1 MHNVDAAN
9 ALAEF
14 ASDTTYE
21 DLPDSVIETCKLVLL
36 DTLGVMI
43 GASTLEPVTGDV
55 VDIVK
60 AGGGKEESSIIAFG
74 GKVPCWM
81 AGFANGAMSHA
92 LDYTS
97 NDDRGTSPGGV
108 NVPAVLAMAERASGV
123 DGKQVITALA
133 VSSEVLMRISRAV
146 TGNPMEYGWLSTMQL
161 GIFGATTAACKIM
174 GLNGTQIVDAIG
186 IGLHRAAGTWEMV
199 EGPTAT
205 FRAIRYSY
213 VVMDGILAALLAQ
226 KGVSA
231 GSSPLEGKNGL
242 YQQYFQG
249 RYDRTFLVDGLGSK
263 FECADMSYKPYPS
276 CRQTHS
282 FIGATLKLVQQH
294 DIAPEDVSEI
304 RLMADPKQARLC
316 FPVEERSQPQTSM
329 GAKISLPF
337 TVALAIAHRKV
348 ELPDFTDSRLKDPLV
363 LDLAHRVVS
372 HVRESSASPE
382 PEVVQILTKQ
392 GQTLEAELTLPY
404 GSPENPMS
412 KDDLIRKFEDCA
424 AFSAKMLPKSAVQ
437 FVTNYVTSLE
447 DQGEVSELVR
457 CIS

>member
-1 MHNVDAAN
+1 MHNVDAAV

-43 GASTLEPVTGDV
+43 AASTLEPVTRDV
-55 VDIVK
+55 VSIVK
-60 AGGGKEESSIIAFG
+60 EGEGRQESSIIAFG

-81 AGFANGAMSHA
+81 AAFANGALSHA

-108 NVPAVLAMAERASGV
+108 NVPTTLAMAERTPGIG
-123 DGKQVITALA
+123 GKQMITALA

-146 TGNPMEYGWLSTMQL
+146 TKGPMEFGWLSTMLL
-161 GIFGATTAACKIM
+161 GIFGATTAASKIL
-174 GLNGTQIVDAIG
+174 GLNGGQIVDAIG
-186 IGLHRAAGTWEMV
+186 IGLHRAGGTWEMV
-199 EGPTAT
+199 EGPSAT

-213 VVMDGILAALLAQ
+213 VAMDGVLAALLAQ

-242 YQQYFQG
+242 YRQYFQG
-249 RYDRTFLVDGLGSK
+249 DYDRTCLVDGLGSK
-263 FECADMSYKPYPS
+263 FECASMSYKPYPS

-282 FIGATLKLVQQH
+282 FIDATLKLVQQY

-304 RLMADPKQARLC
+304 RLIADAKQGRLC
-316 FPVEERSQPQTSM
+316 FPVQERSQPQTSM
-329 GAKISLPF
+329 GAKVSLPF
-337 TVALAIAHRKV
+337 TLALAVAGRKVAL
-348 ELPDFTDSRLKDPLV
+348 LDFTDSRLKDPVV
-363 LDLAHRVVS
+363 LDLAQRVVS
-372 HVRESSASPE
+372 HVRESSARPE
-382 PEVVQILTKQ
+382 PEFVQIRTKG
-392 GQTLEAELTLPY
+392 GQTLEAQLGVPY
-404 GSPENPMS
+404 GNPENPIS

-424 AFSAKMLPKSAVQ
+424 AFSAKPLTKSSVE
-437 FVTNYVTSLE
+437 FVIDYVTRLE
-447 DQGEVSELVR
+447 CQGEVSELVR
-457 CIS
+457 YIS